1 MNPVVSK
8 ALPSGNN
15 LPLIDVLRG
24 LAAFWVVL
32 FHVRVDLWV
41 GLREIQNGLPG
52 AGAFDQLMAWFS
64 VPMAFGGSGVMLFFV
79 LSGFCVHLPL
89 AGGKAFAWKPYAARR
104 FFRIY
109 PPYLAA
115 VVLTLGCE
123 LLARV
128 IDPTGATSPI
138 GTVLRS
144 VFMVQNYGPD
154 AGQMIG
160 NPSLWSL
167 PVEMELYVVYPLF
180 LWMLR
185 RFGVWP
191 TVLAV
196 SAVSATPLLF
206 HQALPALDGGFIQ
219 YWLIWCS
226 GALLAER
233 WKTGGLPRPG
243 AIHVVIMFT
252 AFAIAAGL
260 HWKGLNHWVACQ
272 FWAVG
277 YGLVL
282 WFVLMKPSL
291 AAAVPVRLLKVLV
304 WMGALSY
311 SLYLVHFP
319 LFRVAGEAWKSA
331 FGSKP
336 VNLLVPLIAA
346 VLVVPVAGLFYRF
359 VEAPSHRL
367 ARSMGQRLKD
377 SRPS

>member
-1 MNPVVSK
+1 LNPIVSK

-41 GLREIQNGLPG
+41 GLREIQNGLP
-52 AGAFDQLMAWFS
+52 AASAFDRVMAWFS

-115 VVLTLGCE
+115 ILLTLGCE
-123 LLARV
+123 LVARTV
-128 IDPTGATSPI
+128 DPSGASSPI

-144 VFMVQNYGPD
+144 VFMVQNYGPA
-154 AGQMIG
+154 AGQMAG

-180 LWMLR
+180 LWLLR
-185 RFGVWP
+185 RFGSVVA
-191 TVLAV
+191 TGVVAAV
-196 SAVSATPLLF
+196 SAVPSLF
-206 HQALPALDGGFIQ
+206 HQSFPALDGGFVQ
-219 YWLIWCS
+219 YWLIWCA

-233 WKTGGLPRPG
+233 WKTGDLPRPG
-243 AIHVVIMFT
+243 PVHVLVMVA

-260 HWKGLNHWVACQ
+260 HWKELNHWLSCQ

-282 WFVLMKPSL
+282 WFVLMKPAL
-291 AAAVPVRLLKVLV
+291 ATAVPPRLLKMLV

-319 LFRVAGEAWKSA
+319 LFHMVGAAWQSVA
-331 FGSKP
+331 GSKP
-336 VNLLVPLIAA
+336 LNLLVPLVAA
-346 VLVVPVAGLFYRF
+346 VIVVPVAGVFYRF

-367 ARSMGQRLKD
+367 ARSMGQRFKE
-377 SRPS
+377 SRST

>member
-1 MNPVVSK
+1 LNPVASK
-8 ALPSGNN
+8 AAPSGNN

-24 LAAFWVVL
+24 LASFWVVL

-41 GLREIQNGLPG
+41 GLREMQNGLP
-52 AGAFDQLMAWFS
+52 AANAFDRLMAWFS

-89 AGGKAFAWKPYAARR
+89 AGGKAFSWRPYAARR

-123 LLARV
+123 LLARA

-144 VFMVQNYGPD
+144 VFMAQNYGSA
-154 AGQMIG
+154 AGQMVA

-180 LWMLR
+180 HWMLR
-185 RFGVWP
+185 RFGAAMAICV
-191 TVLAV
+191 VAGV
-196 SAVSATPLLF
+196 SAVPLLF
-206 HQALPALDGGFIQ
+206 HQPLPSLDGGFIQ

-226 GALLAER
+226 GAVLAER
-233 WKTGGLPRPG
+233 WKTGGLSRPG
-243 AIHVVIMFT
+243 VTHLLVMVT
-252 AFAIAAGL
+252 AFTIAAGL

-272 FWAVG
+272 FWAIG

-282 WFVLMKPSL
+282 WFVLMKPDL
-291 AAAVPVRLLKVLV
+291 ASAVPARLLKVLV

-319 LFRVAGEAWKSA
+319 LFRVAGAAWVA
-331 FGSKP
+331 THGSKP
-336 VNLLVPLIAA
+336 INLLVPLIAA
-346 VLVVPVAGLFYRF
+346 FLVVPLAGLFYRF
-359 VEAPSHRL
+359 VESPSHRL
-367 ARSMGQRLKD
+367 ARSMGQRFKD
-377 SRPS
+377 SSPS